1 MKHSGKAAKAGRNIL
16 ILSFLAAL
24 VLGGIGV
31 LVARSL
37 DINDGAAL
45 VPVGFLWIVF
55 AIFTLNFFR
64 DPDAKVP
71 TTPNVVLSP
80 AHGKVDVIGTTVEPL
95 FMGGECQ
102 RISIFLSVIDVHV
115 QNSPVTGKIAYY
127 KYSTGQ
133 FLSALKAESAI
144 HNENL
149 LLGFNASDPPGKKIA
164 VRILAGVLARRIVP
178 WATQGDEVPRGERI
192 SLVQFGSRADVYLP
206 ADAKIKVN
214 PGDHV
219 TGGETVLAV
228 FE

>member
-1 MKHSGKAAKAGRNIL
+1 MKHAGKAAKAGLKIL
-16 ILSFLAAL
+16 ILTFLAAL

-31 LVARSL
+31 FITHSLGITPGVAL
-37 DINDGAAL
+37 A
-45 VPVGFLWIVF
+45 PVGFLWIVF

-64 DPDAKVP
+64 DPDPKVP
-71 TTPNVVLSP
+71 TTPRIVLSP

-95 FMGGECQ
+95 FMGGDCQ
-102 RISIFLSVIDVHV
+102 RISIFLSVIDIHV

-149 LLGFNASDPPGKKIA
+149 LLGFDASDPQGKKIA

-178 WATQGDEVPRGERI
+178 WAKQGDDVPRGERI

-206 ADAKIKVN
+206 AGAIIKVSL
-214 PGDHV
+214 GDHV
-219 TGGETVLAV
+219 VGGETVLAV